1 MTDYQYGA
9 DIPLGLGIALAQ
21 NPGALKIFASLPEA
35 QKRQIIAQTHGI
47 ESKEEMQSFVSLL
60 TEGGNSFS
68 L

>member
-47 ESKEEMQSFVSLL
+47 ESKEEMQSFVALL
-60 TEGGNSFS
+60 TEVETRFS